1 MNVFFDM
8 DGVLAQYERT
18 AYEKPDFL
26 WKKPG
31 SHYFSTVKPDQKAI
45 DLFNLCQKEP
55 DTNTFI
61 LTSVLN
67 NGPICLEQI
76 MDKMAWIQKHIPNTD
91 LKKQFIPSVSMKT
104 RTIQAMLF
112 QNKNNI
118 HPSDVLIDDYNPNLK
133 AWQDAGGTGIKY
145 LNGLNHASTWKGIIL
160 PQNMSEY
167 DIYNLLMTLKQT
179 ALFSQKKNDTQ

>member
-45 DLFNLCQKEP
+45 DLFNLCQKETG
-55 DTNTFI
+55 TNTFI

-76 MDKMAWIQKHIPNTD
+76 TDKMAWIQKHIPNTD
-91 LKKQFIPSVSMKT
+91 LKKQFIPSVSIKT

-118 HPSDVLIDDYNPNLK
+118 HPSDILIDDYNPNLW
-133 AWQDAGGTGIKY
+133 AWQNAGGTAMKY
-145 LNGLNHASTWKGIIL
+145 LNGLNHADSWSGIVL
-160 PQNMSEY
+160 TENMTAE
-167 DIYNLLMTLKQT
+167 DICELISVLGKT
-179 ALFSQKKNDTQ
+179 ALFANYN

>member
-26 WKKPG
+26 WKKPDY
-31 SHYFSTVKPDQKAI
+31 HYFSTVKPDQKAI

-55 DTNTFI
+55 NTNAFI

-91 LKKQFIPSVSMKT
+91 LKKQFIPSVSIKT

-118 HPSDVLIDDYNPNLK
+118 YPSDILIDDYNPNLK
-133 AWQDAGGTGIKY
+133 AWQDAGGTAMKY
-145 LNGLNHASTWKGIIL
+145 LNGLNHADSWRGIVL
-160 PQNMSEY
+160 TENMTAE
-167 DIYNLLMTLKQT
+167 DICELISVLGKT
-179 ALFSQKKNDTQ
+179 ALFANYN

>member
-26 WKKPG
+26 WKKTG

-55 DTNTFI
+55 GTNTFI

-76 MDKMAWIQKHIPNTD
+76 TDKMAWIQKHIPNTD
-91 LKKQFIPSVSMKT
+91 LKDRKSV
-104 RTIQAMLF
+104 
-112 QNKNNI
+112 
-118 HPSDVLIDDYNPNLK
+118 V
-133 AWQDAGGTGIKY
+133 
-145 LNGLNHASTWKGIIL
+145 
-160 PQNMSEY
+160 
-167 DIYNLLMTLKQT
+167 
-179 ALFSQKKNDTQ
+179 